1 MNNLFE
7 DPEISSPTLLERQG
21 VVRYYPDFIARPQ
34 AWFEQLEKEIQWRQD
49 HITLYGKT
57 HPLPRLQAWYGE
69 PHARYSYSRIALE
82 PLPWTPGL
90 LELKNQLEEFLAVR
104 FQGVLCNFYRQGAN
118 YAAWHS
124 DNEPQLGTNPTI
136 ASLSFGAR
144 RRFQLRHLKD
154 QEQKEILLKEG
165 SLLVMEG
172 ELQQHWKHQLPK
184 ALKVKEARINLTFR
198 PVQIKK

>member
-1 MNNLFE
+1 MAPRPYHALWK
-7 DPEISSPTLLERQG
+7 DPPAATPAGLVWGASCALQLLA
-21 VVRYYPDFIARPQ
+21 Y
-34 AWFEQLEKEIQWRQD
+34 
-49 HITLYGKT
+49 
-57 HPLPRLQAWYGE
+57 
-69 PHARYSYSRIALE
+69 
-82 PLPWTPGL
+82 
-90 LELKNQLEEFLAVR
+90 R
-104 FQGVLCNFYRQGAN
+104 FGA
-118 YAAWHS
+118 
-124 DNEPQLGTNPTI
+124 I